1 MDLAK
6 TDLEK
11 HVGPKQIN
19 QISVEQIIKAV
30 SKEMSIKEKNILRR
44 AGSDAYQSMIALFQ
58 RQRVDLLITYPTV
71 FKEYATGQNDNIGAV
86 SIAKHPLFIAGHI
99 ACSNTAYSQE
109 IIKQINRA

>member
-1 MDLAK
+1 
-6 TDLEK
+6 
-11 HVGPKQIN
+11 
-19 QISVEQIIKAV
+19 
-30 SKEMSIKEKNILRR
+30 
-44 AGSDAYQSMIALFQ
+44 MIALFQ

-109 IIKQINRA
+109 IIKQINRALLDLYPSDEYLSMHLHHVQNTEKS